1 MKARVE
7 ALMDKR
13 RRPAAPVQ
21 GGESVAPALT
31 AAFLHNR
38 RSLIGSLMRI
48 VRDPQLAE
56 DLAQETYV
64 RARQAMEAGPIEHV
78 EAFLYQT
85 ARNLA
90 LDHQRRNRMR
100 SGVERIDASE
110 AEIANVAADLPSQ
123 ETVVIQRERLRALD
137 EALSRLPE
145 RAQRVWRLSRIEKWP
160 YPKIAAHLG
169 VSPNTVFND
178 VKLALAHCQQ
188 ALDRLDRA

>member
-1 MKARVE
+1 
-7 ALMDKR
+7 
-13 RRPAAPVQ
+13 
-21 GGESVAPALT
+21 
-31 AAFLHNR
+31 
-38 RSLIGSLMRI
+38 
-48 VRDPQLAE
+48 
-56 DLAQETYV
+56 
-64 RARQAMEAGPIEHV
+64 MEAGPIEHV

-145 RAQRVWRLSRIEKWP
+145 RAQRVWRLSRIEKRP